1 MFIKSLQISDTDG
14 VVRLIN
20 FHLGMNLIVDETET
34 SNEQLTGNNVGKTT
48 VLRLINFCLGSDGK
62 EIYTDPETK
71 RGEYTLVKNY
81 LIEKKVLITLILT
94 SDLTDPMA
102 PSITIERNFLPRKSN
117 IKKINGQKMTA
128 EEFDEALTNIL
139 IPGHYGKKPT
149 FSQIISH
156 NIRYK
161 EKNISNTLHTLSSY
175 TRDDEYEALH
185 LFMFGCAIDNGH
197 EKQELISLIKTEKAF
212 KNKLESINTLSAYE
226 ISLSFTS
233 REIKQ
238 LNLKKETIYV
248 DPEINIKLTKIN
260 ALRQDIQYINSKLSS
275 IKIRRSLIIDAVR
288 DLQKRHS
295 NIDEIQL
302 LKLYEDSTSKVEGI
316 HKTFREL
323 LKFHNIMITEKTIFL
338 EKELP
343 ELDYEIDSKESALKN
358 TIEQEQIL
366 SNQVKS
372 SVTMAELEKLI
383 QKINTLYTKKGELET
398 VISQIN
404 SCKKKIE
411 KLESSLTAIDE
422 GLFSKK
428 FTDIVQKQIDK
439 FNVIF
444 SDISHELYGESY
456 ALKFDI
462 ISNPK
467 TGIKN
472 YKFSS
477 FNTNLSSGKK
487 QGEIVCFDIAYTLF
501 AIQENIP
508 CFKFLLNDKKE
519 LMHDNQLSKI
529 ANLVTQEKNNV
540 QYIASILKDKLPVEL
555 NKERYFIVKL
565 SQNEKLF
572 KI

>member
-238 LNLKKETIYV
+238 LNLKKEAIYV

-338 EKELP
+338 GK
-343 ELDYEIDSKESALKN
+343 
-358 TIEQEQIL
+358 
-366 SNQVKS
+366 VR
-372 SVTMAELEKLI
+372 
-383 QKINTLYTKKGELET
+383 
-398 VISQIN
+398 
-404 SCKKKIE
+404 
-411 KLESSLTAIDE
+411 
-422 GLFSKK
+422 
-428 FTDIVQKQIDK
+428 
-439 FNVIF
+439 
-444 SDISHELYGESY
+444 ISHMAREHL
-456 ALKFDI
+456 
-462 ISNPK
+462 
-467 TGIKN
+467 
-472 YKFSS
+472 
-477 FNTNLSSGKK
+477 
-487 QGEIVCFDIAYTLF
+487 
-501 AIQENIP
+501 
-508 CFKFLLNDKKE
+508 
-519 LMHDNQLSKI
+519 
-529 ANLVTQEKNNV
+529 LVTH
-540 QYIASILKDKLPVEL
+540 
-555 NKERYFIVKL
+555 
-565 SQNEKLF
+565 
-572 KI
+572 